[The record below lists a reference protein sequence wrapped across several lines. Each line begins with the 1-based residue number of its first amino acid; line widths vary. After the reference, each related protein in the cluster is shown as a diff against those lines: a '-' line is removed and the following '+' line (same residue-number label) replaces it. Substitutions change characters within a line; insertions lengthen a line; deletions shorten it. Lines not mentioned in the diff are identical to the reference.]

1 MTYADFS
8 AAVLEYGRLYA
19 AGMKK
24 DANRL
29 LDAAASSL
37 EALPPDE
44 RDAILDTFVPAL
56 CDGEAYGFLF
66 HRGDGEIP
74 FRLKDPIIQWLEP
87 RCVCGRMPHLRWCW
101 QIFRNDF
108 KYADDAYSCLQA
120 AFRSP
125 ACDDKTRLMMF
136 EFNIRALEYGA
147 HELPVGLLIS
157 REEFDETVAECGEIL
172 TRTAVPAPLEGRY
185 RDTVRTYRQ
194 YYGEAGGAGA
204 APSGIPEAKEGT

>member
-44 RDAILDTFVPAL
+44 RDAILDHFVSAL
-56 CDGEAYGFLF
+56 CDGEAYGFLS
-66 HRGDGEIP
+66 HRGNGEIP
-74 FRLKDPIIQWLEP
+74 FRLKDPIIRWLEP
-87 RCVCGRMPHLRWCW
+87 RCVCGRMPHLRWFW

-125 ACDDKTRLMMF
+125 ACDDKTRLMML
-136 EFNIRALEYGA
+136 EFDIRALEYGA

-172 TRTAVPAPLEGRY
+172 NRTAVPAPLEGRY
-185 RDTVRTYRQ
+185 RDVVCTYRR
-194 YYGEAGGAGA
+194 YYDTEDGAGT
-204 APSGIPEAKEGT
+204 APTSGIFEEEGT